1 MSKLPMYIIMSVTM
15 GVGAY
20 VPVLFGASALG
31 LISILGSVIGG
42 VVGIVLYV
50 YLRNSGIIE

>member
-1 MSKLPMYIIMSVTM
+1 MSVTM

-20 VPVLFGASALG
+20 VPVLIGASALG